1 MNREEYEKTV
11 KKFANDFIIGTRT
24 LSSQSLRK
32 YFTFGVKQFFKTHAV
47 QPSLLFNDALMA
59 EYNFH
64 VISYYLGDVDKEA
77 LDFTK
82 FKNFSS
88 NIGVNDGNSEIFL
101 HLGGLL
107 SIASWS
113 FLRRCLMFL

>member
-32 YFTFGVKQFFKTHAV
+32 YFTFSFKQFFKTHSV
-47 QPSLLFNDALMA
+47 QPTLFNNVFIA

-64 VISYYLGDVDKEA
+64 VMSYYLAAVDKEA
-77 LDFTK
+77 LEFTK
-82 FKNFSS
+82 FKNFLS
-88 NIGVNDGNSEIFL
+88 NTGVNVSNSEISL
-101 HLGGLL
+101 HLRGLFNTFKVMEL
-107 SIASWS
+107 KKK
-113 FLRRCLMFL
+113 LTGV

>member
-1 MNREEYEKTV
+1 MKKTV
-11 KKFANDFIIGTRT
+11 KKFVNDFLMGTRT

-32 YFTFGVKQFFKTHAV
+32 YFTFAVKQFFKTHAV
-47 QPSLLFNDALMA
+47 QSSLFNDALMA

-64 VISYYLGDVDKEA
+64 VISYYLGAVDKEA

-101 HLGGLL
+101 HLGGLFNTFKVMEL
-107 SIASWS
+107 KKK
-113 FLRRCLMFL
+113 